1 MNVLIVED
9 ETAASENLRRILSEM
24 DDSLDVKGVTESVSQ
39 TVQWLQTHD
48 APDLIFMDIHL
59 SDGSAFHIFQ
69 MITVETPIIFT
80 TAYDEYAL
88 DAFRVNSIDYI
99 LKPVD
104 TEALRRAIEKFR
116 KLTKRGMQEY
126 LSLIHI

>member
-9 ETAASENLRRILSEM
+9 EIAASENLRRILSEM

-59 SDGSAFHIFQ
+59 SDGSAFHIF
-69 MITVETPIIFT
+69 
-80 TAYDEYAL
+80 
-88 DAFRVNSIDYI
+88 
-99 LKPVD
+99 
-104 TEALRRAIEKFR
+104 
-116 KLTKRGMQEY
+116 
-126 LSLIHI
+126 

>member
-1 MNVLIVED
+1 
-9 ETAASENLRRILSEM
+9 
-24 DDSLDVKGVTESVSQ
+24 
-39 TVQWLQTHD
+39 
-48 APDLIFMDIHL
+48 
-59 SDGSAFHIFQ
+59 

-126 LSLIHI
+126 VTQQAQLTPTGKYIQKILIPVKDKLVPVTLSDEIGRAHV